1 MKKFLKNSFIIQKIL
16 FCILIISILSGCS
29 VQFGSYAVTSSYYS
43 TPRKAFEEA
52 DDHYDH
58 LTQTYDV
65 IQKEIGI
72 FKLDDDY
79 SIYLVIMGQEK
90 DGEIVYTYPE
100 GLLMKT
106 NNEKFY
112 YMGYTINMDTEK
124 EKDIQS
130 VKTEG
135 KERLINII
143 KKDAFD
149 ESAYDKENY
158 NIETFSFPEN
168 DKITEMVFVVEK
180 LSKN

>member
-1 MKKFLKNSFIIQKIL
+1 MKNFFQNGFIIKNIL
-16 FCILIISILSGCS
+16 LCFFIISILSGCS
-29 VQFGSYAVTSSYYS
+29 VQIGSHAITSSYYS

-65 IQKEIGI
+65 IQEEIGI

-79 SIYLVIMGQEK
+79 SIYIVIMGREK
-90 DGEIVYTYPE
+90 DGKIVYTYPE

-112 YMGYTINMDTEK
+112 YMGYTINIDTEK
-124 EKDIQS
+124 EKDTQS

-135 KERLINII
+135 KERLIYII
-143 KKDAFD
+143 KKDTFD
-149 ESAYDKENY
+149 ESSYDKENY
-158 NIETFSFPEN
+158 NIKTFSVPEN
-168 DKITEMVFVVEK
+168 DTITEMVFIIEK
-180 LSKN
+180 HAKN